1 MTDITIARAIHILSV
16 VHWIGGV
23 SMVTIVI
30 LPALRRH
37 FDPSQQL
44 QMFETIEGGFS
55 FQAKI
60 SVTLAGFSGLYMTHR
75 LALWDRFLDPAAW
88 WLHAMLIIWVIFM
101 LMLFVAEP
109 LFFHDWLKRR
119 AATRPEQTLALV
131 YRLHLVLL
139 LLSFIT
145 VIAAVLGAHGLI

>member
-1 MTDITIARAIHILSV
+1 MTDIIIARAIHVLAV

-30 LPALRRH
+30 LPALRRS
-37 FDPSQQL
+37 FDPAEQL
-44 QMFETIEGGFS
+44 SLFEKIESGFS

-60 SVTLAGFSGLYMTHR
+60 SVTLAGLSGFYMTHR
-75 LALWDRFLDPAAW
+75 LALWDRFLDPGAW
-88 WLHAMLIIWVIFM
+88 WLHAMLVVWIIFM

-109 LFFHDWLKRR
+109 LFFHDWLKQR
-119 AATRPEQTLALV
+119 AAIKPQQTLRLV

-145 VIAAVLGAHGLI
+145 VAAAVMGAHGLL